1 MNTPQATLAEIIGAM
16 GDDSFMAVAADS
28 VRAFLRF
35 DLGAVVVHKSAGNP
49 TLLFDNFD
57 IADGQQGIRNYVGVT
72 HAINPIIANVAQPG
86 AFRARDVAVRLDG
99 LDERLAAYVVRAADE
114 ELGFRTVGWPQRLEE
129 IGLYFNACGGLVEL
143 SVYRPRGRSAAPAA
157 KLLQLQA
164 LSAPMAA
171 AFDRHMALTAAR
183 PATAFE
189 QQTSLTAARLAAA
202 LNPQTALTSMRPATP
217 FNARAGF
224 TAMGPAAAG
233 TVFAALSRREM
244 QVAELL
250 LAGCGSEAI
259 ALRLDIS
266 RHTVKDHR
274 KQIFRKLGVG
284 TLAALFA
291 LHRDI
296 G

>member
-1 MNTPQATLAEIIGAM
+1 MQTPQAALAEIIGAM

-28 VRAFLRF
+28 VRAFLSF
-35 DLGAVVVHKSAGNP
+35 DLGAVVVHKPTGNP

-57 IADGQQGIRNYVGVT
+57 LAGGQQGIRNYVGFT
-72 HAINPIIANVAQPG
+72 HAINPIVANAPRPG

-99 LDERLAAYVVRAADE
+99 LDDRMAAYVMRADDE
-114 ELGFRTVGWPQRLEE
+114 ELGFLTVGWPRRLEE

-143 SVYRPRGRSAAPAA
+143 SMYRPRGRNAAPAA

-171 AFDRHMALTAAR
+171 AFDRHMALAAAFNSHMVSTATRPAAAFPHMASTAAR
-183 PATAFE
+183 PA
-189 QQTSLTAARLAAA
+189 LA
-202 LNPQTALTSMRPATP
+202 
-217 FNARAGF
+217 
-224 TAMGPAAAG
+224 GPILA
-233 TVFAALSRREM
+233 VLSPREA

-250 LAGCGSEAI
+250 LTGCGSEAI

-274 KQIFRKLGVG
+274 KQIFRKLAVG
-284 TLAALFA
+284 TLAELFA
-291 LHRDI
+291 LHR
-296 G
+296 GNC